1 MYYTFVYYSFKR
13 PSYGPEKRYGPGNG
27 IIFYVRF
34 TFLCIGVVLACF
46 QISDITDVKRE
57 LLKRSVSG
65 ADADITSA
73 NALCFMLFNKS
84 GPEVL
89 LSYK

>member
-27 IIFYVRF
+27 IIFHVRF

-46 QISDITDVKRE
+46 QVSDTTDVKRE

-65 ADADITSA
+65 ADITSA
-73 NALCFMLFNKS
+73 DALCFILFNKS

-89 LSYK
+89 PSYK